1 MPELIQVEYFRQF
14 IQEHLSLDT
23 AVVENIYFSQ
33 DASSLFPKG
42 HISMETIPIQVVH
55 KKVIRVQ
62 RYGKYLWLEL
72 SSPVVYIIFH
82 FGMSGSLAHRK
93 TDGSLEFAHVGKHYS
108 SLIQEW
114 PSQYAKLSPMQLS
127 YITCLGFDPILSN
140 PTIQELYDKI
150 QSYKSAIKTVLL
162 NGSVIAGIGNWMAD
176 EILYKSKI
184 HPLEWACLLSLNDV
198 ESLWEA
204 TKQVVQQGV
213 RVRANS
219 DEFPKDW
226 LFHLRWK
233 KDKAQLGQQKGV
245 KILQVGG
252 RTTLYVASQQRL
264 HKPGRMDSIKDKVGS
279 SPQDSKTKQ
288 QPSEKQMR
296 DIYRCLCISEKDGIN
311 QQDLC
316 NAVKELES
324 GKWEDDQVIKDA
336 IALFSS
342 NGYSV
347 SWEDFVN
354 IYKQIQSTSK

>member
-62 RYGKYLWLEL
+62 R
-72 SSPVVYIIFH
+72 
-82 FGMSGSLAHRK
+82 LAHRK

-213 RVRANS
+213 R
-219 DEFPKDW
+219 
-226 LFHLRWK
+226 
-233 KDKAQLGQQKGV
+233 DKAQLGQQKGV